1 MTDIISVVGAGG
13 KTTYIEK
20 NSRYLSQK
28 KDVLV
33 STTTKMRLPHIT
45 KYDKLILKRHE
56 FETYKNYFLRKNT
69 INKQIYNETDKN
81 FEKYDYIVLS
91 NRLSSFNPIFDE
103 QSLKNKTFLKKTITK
118 SLSHFKKKT
127 HSIYYFLTNIKIS
140 DENQKYMHITDDEIY
155 SFSRYFD
162 TIFLEADGAKK
173 RRLKYPKTHEPV
185 ISKYTTKTVAI
196 VDITVLG
203 CIVDE
208 KIIYNI
214 DDFLSNL
221 NTNIGYKINLDILIQ
236 LIKDKNALF
245 KNAIGQKIL
254 FFSKVT
260 TKEHLKY
267 IDYIKD
273 KINNTI

>member
-20 NSRYLSQK
+20 NSRHLSQE

-45 KYDKLILKRHE
+45 KYDKLILKRRE
-56 FETYKNYFLRKNT
+56 FEVYKDYFLRKNT
-69 INKQIYNETDKN
+69 INKQIYSETDKN

-91 NRLSSFNPIFDE
+91 NRLSSFNPIFDKHA
-103 QSLKNKTFLKKTITK
+103 LKNKTFHKKTIIK

-196 VDITVLG
+196 IDITILD
-203 CIVDE
+203 CKIDDKIV
-208 KIIYNI
+208 YNI
-214 DDFLSNL
+214 DEFLYNL
-221 NTNIGYKINLDILIQ
+221 NTKIGDIINLDILIK

-245 KNAIGQKIL
+245 KNSIGQKTL

-260 TKEHLKY
+260 TKEHLEY
-267 IDYIKD
+267 IDYIKS
-273 KINNTI
+273 KINSTV

>member
-45 KYDKLILKRHE
+45 KYDKLILKRRE

-91 NRLSSFNPIFDE
+91 NILSSFNPIFDE
-103 QSLKNKTFLKKTITK
+103 QTLKNKTFHKKTITK
-118 SLSHFKKKT
+118 SISHFKKKI
-127 HSIYYFLTNIKIS
+127 HSIYYFLTNIQIS
-140 DENQKYMHITDDEIY
+140 DENKKYMHITDDEIY

-196 VDITVLG
+196 IDITVLG
-203 CIVDE
+203 CTIDDKIV
-208 KIIYNI
+208 YNI
-214 DDFLSNL
+214 DEFLYNL
-221 NTNIGYKINLDILIQ
+221 NTKIGDIINLDILIK

-245 KNAIGQKIL
+245 KNSIGQKTL
-254 FFSKVT
+254 FFSKVN
-260 TKEHLKY
+260 TKEHLEY
-267 IDYIKD
+267 IDYIKN
-273 KINNTI
+273 KINSDV